1 MDGLSIKSIK
11 KNNDIQSNS
20 FRSRI
25 EILHEFF
32 KVKMAILFLF
42 CFIII
47 FVYYFKRNQENL
59 QNK

>member
-32 KVKMAILFLF
+32 KDGNFVLILFYHNICVLF
-42 CFIII
+42 
-47 FVYYFKRNQENL
+47 
-59 QNK
+59 

>member
-11 KNNDIQSNS
+11 KITTYNQIPLDQELKFFMNS
-20 FRSRI
+20 S
-25 EILHEFF
+25 
-32 KVKMAILFLF
+32 KMAILFLF